1 MLAPPAAAKQENA
14 KLGELGNRQKKKSKE
29 RRDERKGGRE
39 GGKEGKGRERKG
51 KEANKVS
58 PAGGEGAAAWCTM
71 CMSSDR
77 LSECE

>member
-1 MLAPPAAAKQENA
+1 MLAPRAAAKQENA

-29 RRDERKGGRE
+29 RRDGRKGGRE
-39 GGKEGKGRERKG
+39 GGKERKG
-51 KEANKVS
+51 KERKKTRF
-58 PAGGEGAAAWCTM
+58 PQRGEGAAAWCTM